1 MLTAATGFTLAHA
14 LTLTAATTELLRPP
28 ADLVNALVA
37 LSIVITAADN
47 LRPFI
52 PAPRAAVAAFFGTI
66 HGFGFASA
74 LGAMQ
79 LTGSS
84 LALALVGF
92 NLGIEAAQV
101 GLILLTM
108 PALYMLGGGRLCS
121 GPAAPPPAR
130 PASAGSGPA
139 CPGCSRLR

>member
-1 MLTAATGFTLAHA
+1 M
-14 LTLTAATTELLRPP
+14 
-28 ADLVNALVA
+28 
-37 LSIVITAADN
+37 
-47 LRPFI
+47 
-52 PAPRAAVAAFFGTI
+52 AAFFGTI

-108 PALYMLGGGRLCS
+108 PALYMLGGGRLLLW
-121 GPAAPPPAR
+121 
-130 PASAGSGPA
+130 AGSAAGA
-139 CPGCSRLR
+139 AGLGWLWAGVSRLL